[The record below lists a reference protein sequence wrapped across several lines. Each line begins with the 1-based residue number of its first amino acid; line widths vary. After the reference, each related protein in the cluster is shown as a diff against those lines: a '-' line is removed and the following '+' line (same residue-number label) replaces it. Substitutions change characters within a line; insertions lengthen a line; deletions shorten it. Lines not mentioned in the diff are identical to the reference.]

1 MIGAEK
7 LLFCV
12 VVVVIVGSS
21 ASQVR
26 SLTPLSDL
34 TEAFCEVHN
43 NRTES
48 GINMVRWYFYFI
60 SLGLYLFHNIA
71 QSWTWSYKSFSA

>member
-1 MIGAEK
+1 MIVAAK
-7 LLFCV
+7 IIFCV
-12 VVVVIVGSS
+12 VVVVVGAS

-34 TEAFCEVHN
+34 TEAFCEVRA
-43 NRTES
+43 NRTEP

-60 SLGLYLFHNIA
+60 SLVLQYSSELNLVLKKF
-71 QSWTWSYKSFSA
+71 FSVEFF